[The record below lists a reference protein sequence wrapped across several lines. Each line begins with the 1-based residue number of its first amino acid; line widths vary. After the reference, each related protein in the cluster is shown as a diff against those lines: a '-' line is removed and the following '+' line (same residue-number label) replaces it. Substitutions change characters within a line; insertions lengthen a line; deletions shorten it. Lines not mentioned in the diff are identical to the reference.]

1 MMQPQLPRAWVEK
14 IFTRLQGVYGREFLG
29 HYGTG
34 MIDGVDPGIEN
45 AKQVWADELG
55 GFVKFPE
62 AIAYALEHLP
72 ERCPNA
78 IKFKEIC
85 RNAPR
90 KPEVEPAKL
99 EHKLTP
105 EQEEANRVKVR
116 KMLDELRVKMAM
128 PKGDRS

>member
-1 MMQPQLPRAWVEK
+1 MTPNQLPAAWVDK
-14 IFTRLQGVYGREFLG
+14 IFSRLQGVYGREF
-29 HYGTG
+29 TG
-34 MIDGVDPGIEN
+34 QYSSIVNDVDEGLAN

-105 EQEEANRVKVR
+105 EQEEANRLKVR
-116 KMLDELRVKMAM
+116 KMLDELRVKMAI
-128 PKGDRS
+128 PKGGRS